1 MEVERVQRWV
11 MSALVLT
18 VSFIF
23 AGGMA
28 LLSATS
34 SQAGARPGLLVLSVV
49 VASLGILGVRVIHSR
64 ALLTPWLLAAV
75 LPGVLGW
82 LVTR

>member
-18 VSFIF
+18 VSFVF

-34 SQAGARPGLLVLSVV
+34 TQSGARPGLLVLSVV
-49 VASLGILGVRVIHSR
+49 VATIGIVAVRVIH
-64 ALLTPWLLAAV
+64 AKMLLTPWLLAAV
-75 LPGVLGW
+75 LPAALGW

>member
-11 MSALVLT
+11 MSALLLT
-18 VSFIF
+18 VAFIF

-34 SQAGARPGLLVLSVV
+34 VHAGARPGLLTISVIV
-49 VASLGILGVRVIHSR
+49 GLVGIAGVRVINAR
-64 ALLTPWLLAAV
+64 PLFTPWL
-75 LPGVLGW
+75 VLGALPALLGW
-82 LVTR
+82 VLTR